1 MLIYIVEDDPLKA
14 DTLLSFLKTTDPSS
28 EIKVFRSYNTGL
40 TAIQALRPH
49 LLILDMTLPTYD
61 RTPARRAGRLRP
73 LGGYELLRKIALHQI
88 IVPAI
93 VVTMLESFGEGVEEI
108 SYQDMT
114 TTCKSELGEL
124 FLGSIYFQL
133 GTSNWQIE
141 LRNIYN
147 NFKDEGT

>member
-1 MLIYIVEDDPLKA
+1 
-14 DTLLSFLKTTDPSS
+14 
-28 EIKVFRSYNTGL
+28 
-40 TAIQALRPH
+40 
-49 LLILDMTLPTYD
+49 
-61 RTPARRAGRLRP
+61 
-73 LGGYELLRKIALHQI
+73 
-88 IVPAI
+88 
-93 VVTMLESFGEGVEEI
+93 MLESFGEGVEEI